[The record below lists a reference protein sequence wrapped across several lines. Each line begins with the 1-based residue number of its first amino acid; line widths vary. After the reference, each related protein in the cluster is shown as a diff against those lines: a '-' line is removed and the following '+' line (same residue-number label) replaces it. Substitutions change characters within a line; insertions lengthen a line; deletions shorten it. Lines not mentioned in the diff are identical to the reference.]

1 MIEELYDNDV
11 FDDFDSEI
19 QVDELN
25 TDFVDFLDSL
35 PPSKME
41 IEFVAEC
48 VNCGERFMDYE
59 IKLNDNECPTCNAAL
74 RKIDVF

>member
-1 MIEELYDNDV
+1 MN
-11 FDDFDSEI
+11 DFDNNLFDHFDIEV
-19 QVDELN
+19 QLDEFN
-25 TDFVDFLDSL
+25 PDYADFLDSL

-48 VNCGERFMDYE
+48 VKCGERYMDYE

-74 RKIDVF
+74 RRIDVF

>member
-1 MIEELYDNDV
+1 MVDFNDNM
-11 FDDFDSEI
+11 FDHFDSEI

-25 TDFVDFLDSL
+25 PDYADYLDSL

-48 VNCGERFMDYE
+48 VNCGERFMDFE
-59 IKLNDNECPTCNAAL
+59 VEMNNECPTCKAML
-74 RKIDVF
+74 RRIDIEV